1 VGFFNFLLNITPDCD
16 CVPWSDAPIV
26 PDIGILASCDPV
38 AVDQASFDLVNQQT
52 GLTDSLLQK
61 NRAPGEDK
69 FLGLWESTRGDIQT
83 EYGEKIGLGCK
94 DYRLIEI

>member
-1 VGFFNFLLNITPDCD
+1 MTDISPTCD
-16 CVPWSDAPIV
+16 CYDHNEPPIV

-38 AVDQASFDLVNQQT
+38 AIDQASFDLVNRQT

-61 NRAPGEDK
+61 NRNPGEDK
-69 FLGLWESTRGDIQT
+69 FLGLWESTRGNIQT
-83 EYGEKIGLGCK
+83 EYGEKIGLGSR